1 MPLHEIWGMIMIS
14 VSSLLSLETIPAIS
28 QQRVSM
34 VKDVGCLQQVKMVNS
49 RFGIPGKMIALNI
62 KPSLLTM
69 SCLCRSGNN
78 PVLTRNFS
86 NGAPINDAVM
96 HANQG
101 ELVTCD
107 QNGSVKIWDLAAHA
121 CTHELV
127 RL

>member
-1 MPLHEIWGMIMIS
+1 M
-14 VSSLLSLETIPAIS
+14 
-28 QQRVSM
+28 
-34 VKDVGCLQQVKMVNS
+34 
-49 RFGIPGKMIALNI
+49 
-62 KPSLLTM
+62 
-69 SCLCRSGNN
+69 
-78 PVLTRNFS
+78 LTRNFS

-127 RL
+127 SLVGLYLDKH

>member
-1 MPLHEIWGMIMIS
+1 MWF
-14 VSSLLSLETIPAIS
+14 LS
-28 QQRVSM
+28 M
-34 VKDVGCLQQVKMVNS
+34 
-49 RFGIPGKMIALNI
+49 
-62 KPSLLTM
+62 
-69 SCLCRSGNN
+69 CRSGNN

-127 RL
+127 SM